1 MPKSKKA
8 KAVALTQTTKK
19 NKEHKATIIQEIRDA
34 IDEHDTLY
42 LFSYENMRS
51 TKFKKIRM
59 DFREVDMEGKSSRI
73 FLGKNKLMQIALG
86 RASEDEYAD
95 NLNHVSKL
103 ITGSVGL
110 LVTSKSSDE
119 VESYFNDL
127 VEEDFARAGSIAS
140 KDVMVNNEMLYNYPV
155 SMVEQFRK
163 LGLPID
169 VDNGKL
175 VLIGNKSQHR
185 LCKNG
190 DVLSAEDCKLLFQ
203 FGIKL
208 AEFKVKLVCRW
219 NSSDGSIDEL
229 Q

>member
-1 MPKSKKA
+1 
-8 KAVALTQTTKK
+8 
-19 NKEHKATIIQEIRDA
+19 
-34 IDEHDTLY
+34 
-42 LFSYENMRS
+42 MRS